1 MWAPRLRS
9 LFLPNSRSTL
19 SKLPLTSVLLID
31 DDSTTNFLN
40 QLLLQKTLRVTERVL
55 VAENGQQALAQLAPG
70 AASPAPQL
78 ILLDLNMPVMNGWEF
93 LTAYQQLPLVTP
105 RPLVVLLS
113 SSDHDLERAR
123 AQQLP
128 VDAFLPKP
136 LTREKMQKLL
146 EQHFSTL

>member
-1 MWAPRLRS
+1 MPS
-9 LFLPNSRSTL
+9 
-19 SKLPLTSVLLID
+19 LPLTSVLLVD

-40 QLLLQKTLRVTERVL
+40 QLLLQKTLRVTELVL
-55 VAENGQQALAQLAPG
+55 VAENGQQALAQLGPG
-70 AASPAPQL
+70 ASPIPQL

-93 LTAYQQLPLVTP
+93 LAAYQQLPPVTP

-113 SSDHDLERAR
+113 SSDHDLARAR

-136 LTREKMQKLL
+136 LTREKVQTLL
-146 EQHFSTL
+146 DQHFPIS

>member
-1 MWAPRLRS
+1 M
-9 LFLPNSRSTL
+9 
-19 SKLPLTSVLLID
+19 LLVD
-31 DDSTTNFLN
+31 DDSTANFLH

-55 VAENGQQALAQLAPG
+55 VAENGQQALAQLGPG
-70 AASPAPQL
+70 AASPPPQL

-93 LTAYQQLPLVTP
+93 LAAYQQLPPVTP

-113 SSDHDLERAR
+113 SSDYDLARAR
-123 AQQLP
+123 TQQLP

-146 EQHFSTL
+146 DQHFSAS